1 MADNIED
8 IFVWGEDFEAILAI
22 FEEDETIDLHFT
34 SATNE
39 TQKEEIICKDCGE
52 KYETKG
58 GFERHKLAK
67 HTTYSRSKKK
77 ERESSDTTNNSTT
90 THNLQEREI
99 ASLQYVGG
107 YVLHKLYRKHAKANS
122 KESQQAMAV

>member
-1 MADNIED
+1 MDFRDKLRHLSSKVADSLI
-8 IFVWGEDFEAILAI
+8 A
-22 FEEDETIDLHFT
+22 
-34 SATNE
+34 S
-39 TQKEEIICKDCGE
+39 Q
-52 KYETKG
+52 
-58 GFERHKLAK
+58 
-67 HTTYSRSKKK
+67 KK